1 MKTFIF
7 EADFEQD
14 EEDGRWSA
22 VVPVLPG
29 CAVWGYTLDEALHHL
44 RIATRMYVEDM
55 LECGERVPGS
65 GIISPHATLITFVI

>member
-1 MKTFIF
+1 MKTYIF
-7 EADFEQD
+7 QADFEQD

-22 VVPVLPG
+22 VVPILPG

-55 LECGERVPGS
+55 LEYGERVPGP
-65 GIISPHATLITFVI
+65 GIISPHAALITFAI